1 MESEDPLRILGI
13 DPGSNVTGYGVV
25 DWLGGRRLVH
35 VASGSLRPPRTA
47 SLSARLDVIYR
58 AIGEVIGQHRPDTAV
73 VEQVFVASNPR
84 AALVLGQARGVAL
97 AAAAAA
103 ELGVTEYAATRIK
116 RAVTGSGRAGKP
128 QVQHMVRRL
137 LNLESMPDQDAADA
151 LAAAICHAHAGRL
164 GNIRIGSRNARR
176 VVARPR
182 SRL

>member
-1 MESEDPLRILGI
+1 MESEGPLRILGI

-25 DWLGGRRLVH
+25 DCLGGRRLVH

-47 SLSARLDVIYR
+47 SLPARLDVIYR
-58 AIGEVIGQHRPDTAV
+58 AIGEVIGHHRPDVAA
-73 VEQVFVASNPR
+73 VEQVFVAANPR

-116 RAVTGSGRAGKP
+116 AAVTGSGRARKS

-137 LNLESMPDQDAADA
+137 LDLESRPDPDAADA
-151 LAAAICHAHAGRL
+151 LAVAICHAHAGRL
-164 GNIRIGSRNARR
+164 GSIRIGSRNARR